1 MDKSFNRQL
10 RRKFIVITME
20 EKKYKFPSEEWFER
34 YVEELNNS
42 KEYEEAAKDWEGDFL
57 YVIAPD
63 KDFDQEYVYYLDL
76 YHGKVRDHYRV
87 ESRDAKKAEF
97 MYIGKY
103 GNWLKLG
110 QGKLDGMKAL
120 LTGKMK
126 LKGNMTK
133 AMKYTRAAAELT
145 RAAQRVPFED

>member
-1 MDKSFNRQL
+1 
-10 RRKFIVITME
+10 ME
-20 EKKYKFPSEEWFER
+20 EKFKFPSEEWLER

-42 KEYEEAAKDWEGDFL
+42 KEYAEAAKDWEGDFL
-57 YVIAPD
+57 YVITPD
-63 KDFDQEYVYYLDL
+63 KGFDKEYVYYLDL
-76 YHGKVRDHYRV
+76 YHGKVRDHYKV
-87 ESRDAKKAEF
+87 ESRTAKQAEF

-103 GNWLKLG
+103 GNWMKMVE
-110 QGKLDGMKAL
+110 GKLDGMKAI

-145 RAAQRVPFED
+145 KAATRVPTED